1 MFEYINGWEW
11 LLIGVLL
18 FASIIMIALMEDDEM
33 MVAGLIVMVMI
44 FVLAYETHSGNLDKA
59 FVLQQFQEG
68 QALKC
73 GGFGGESTLVDP
85 HNGWKYINTIGFIK
99 GDQIRN
105 DPGMCCVIDR
115 VAPEPSIVPYTFA
128 FVTLIFLSF
137 LLRHAVKSQEEKEEV
152 KENEKIMEEPNE

>member
-11 LLIGVLL
+11 LPLIL
-18 FASIIMIALMEDDEM
+18 FVFAGMLMIALIEEDEM
-33 MVAGLIVMVMI
+33 TFAGLIIMVMV
-44 FVLAYETHSGNLDKA
+44 FALAYETHSGNLDKA
-59 FVLQQFQEG
+59 FVLKQFQEG

-105 DPGMCCVIDR
+105 DPGMCYVIHKI
-115 VAPEPSIVPYTFA
+115 APQPSIVPYSFA
-128 FVTLIFLSF
+128 FFTLTFIAF
-137 LLRHAVKSQEEKEEV
+137 LLRHAVERKE
-152 KENEKIMEEPNE
+152 MEEDQEQAMEKPHE